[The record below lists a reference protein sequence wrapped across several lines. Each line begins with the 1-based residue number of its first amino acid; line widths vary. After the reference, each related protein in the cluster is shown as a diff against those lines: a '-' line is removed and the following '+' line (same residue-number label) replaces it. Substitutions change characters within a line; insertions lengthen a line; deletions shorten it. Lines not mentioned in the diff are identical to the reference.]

1 MSPTGTAAYRL
12 GELAER
18 IGGRV
23 HGDADLVLRGVA
35 TLADA
40 GPDELSFLTNPR
52 YRKAAD
58 STRAGA
64 VLVGPG
70 VSLPGRNLIEA
81 AEPYVALAEVLKLLH
96 PETESGAGVSPD
108 ARVADSASLGDD
120 VDLAPF
126 AGVGERA
133 QRGDRVRLAPGAV
146 VGDGCRVGA
155 DSWIGPRAVLYP
167 GTRVGARCVIH
178 AGVVLGSDGFGFA
191 QSGGTHRKV
200 PQIGRVVVE
209 DDVEIGANSTVDRA
223 GIGETR
229 IGHGTKIDNLVM
241 VAHGVQIGPHSLLV
255 AQSGVAGSTRVGE
268 RFTIAGQSGVAGHLT
283 IGDDVSVG
291 AKSAVL
297 EDVPSRSVVSG
308 VPAMDHRAW
317 RRAQAIVRRLPE
329 LRSKL
334 REIEQRLERLEL
346 DNDREE

>member
-1 MSPTGTAAYRL
+1 VSPTDGAAYRL
-12 GELAER
+12 GDLAER
-18 IGGRV
+18 IGAKV
-23 HGDADLVLRGVA
+23 HGDAELLLRGVA

-52 YRKAAD
+52 YRKAAET
-58 STRAGA
+58 TRAGA

-70 VSLPGRNLIEA
+70 ISLPGRTLLEA
-81 AEPYVALAEVLKLLH
+81 AEPYVALAEVLELLH
-96 PETESGAGVSPD
+96 GVPDRGPGVSPD
-108 ARVADSASLGDD
+108 ARVAETARLGAD
-120 VDLAPF
+120 VDLAAF
-126 AGVGERA
+126 AVVGEGA
-133 QRGDRVRLAPGAV
+133 ELGDRVRLAPGAV
-146 VGDGCRVGA
+146 VGDGCRVGDDTRVGA
-155 DSWIGPRAVLYP
+155 RAVLYP
-167 GTRVGARCVIH
+167 GTHVGRRCILH

-191 QSGGTHRKV
+191 TRGGEHRKV

-223 GIGETR
+223 GVGETR
-229 IGHGTKIDNLVM
+229 IGRGTKIDNLVM

-255 AQSGVAGSTRVGE
+255 AQAGVAGSTRVGE
-268 RFTIAGQSGVAGHLT
+268 RFTIAGQSGVAGHLE

-297 EDVPSRSVVSG
+297 EDVPSRSVVTG

-317 RRAQAIVRRLPE
+317 RRAQSIARKLPE

-334 REIEQRLERLEL
+334 REMERRIERLERG
-346 DNDREE
+346 DDRGD